1 MPIIRSSAY
10 RPPPLMANGHLQT
23 ILPSLLRR
31 VKHIAYQRERVTTP
45 DDDFIDLD
53 WSRCGSRHLVL
64 LCHGLEGSSRAPYM
78 QGMVRTLNRAG
89 WDAVAYNYR
98 GCSGEINRQ
107 LRAYHS
113 GATDDLAIVHRH
125 ITRTQAYHSI
135 GFVGFSLG
143 GNLVLK
149 YLGENSL
156 SLAPDRHWAAAVSVP
171 CDLKASARQLDRAVN
186 QIYNWRFLRT
196 LVRKARWKA
205 VWYPGRIDT
214 QRLKTV
220 ASLKAFDDLYT
231 APVHGFLDAEDYWR
245 RCSALGFL
253 EDIRIPTLLINALN
267 DPFLGR
273 ACFPYTAARRNSM
286 LFLETPHS
294 GGHVGFLPYA
304 LRGPFWHETRV
315 VQFARA
321 RFFSSSSHAGP
332 VKTVDPL
339 GGEPLPPEA

>member
-31 VKHIAYQRERVTTP
+31 VKHIPYQRERVTTP

-53 WSRCGSRHLVL
+53 WSRLGSRHLVL

-89 WDAVAYNYR
+89 WDVVAYNYR

-113 GATDDLAIVHRH
+113 GATDDLAIVHHH
-125 ITRTQAYHSI
+125 ITQTQAYHSI

-156 SLAPDRHWAAAVSVP
+156 SLSPDRHWAAAVSVP

-186 QIYNWRFLRT
+186 QFYNWRFLRT

-205 VWYPGRIDT
+205 RRYPGRIDPL
-214 QRLKTV
+214 QLKAV

-231 APVHGFLDAEDYWR
+231 APVHGFRDAEDYWR

-253 EDIRIPTLLINALN
+253 NDIRIPTLLINALN

-273 ACFPYTAARRNSM
+273 ACFPYTAARRNKM

-304 LRGPFWHETRV
+304 LHGPFWHETRV

-321 RFFSSSSHAGP
+321 QGFPSSSQADP
-332 VKTVDPL
+332 AKTFVPL
-339 GGEPLPPEA
+339 EGKPTRS